1 MGLKGGHLSTILLCT
16 LQKLYKVS
24 GLEPTGSIFL
34 RCSTLKATDNFQGL
48 KFVDL
53 FLVVYSKI

>member
-24 GLEPTGSIFL
+24 GLELTGSTFL
-34 RCSTLKATDNFQGL
+34 RCSTLIATDNFQD
-48 KFVDL
+48 F
-53 FLVVYSKI
+53 KIC

>member
-34 RCSTLKATDNFQGL
+34 RCSTLKATDNFQD
-48 KFVDL
+48 F
-53 FLVVYSKI
+53 KIC